1 MTNPVESAV
10 LEPGITE
17 GPRRTFIPR
26 PGGHVVIVLPRG
38 EAIRNFVYSGCIE
51 ALRAG
56 GTRVSVISVRP
67 NDAIWSD
74 LSTEVGDGTLSELRL
89 WRERYPVRLLREVL
103 DVCHGRWLW
112 SEAAKERWRLR
123 DAEATTATARLKR
136 AGKKAVARVLAHR
149 PGIRLLERLERAASR
164 RLRVSDEYLD
174 LYRALKPTLVF
185 NGSHV
190 HSAHAIPAIE
200 AAQWL
205 GIPTAAFVF
214 SWDNLTSQGRMM
226 PPYPHYV
233 VWNEALRRQLLEIYP
248 DVPAERVYVTG
259 TPQFDCHFRPE
270 FHCGREEFFR
280 RIGADPARPLV
291 FYATGMP
298 NHMPGEERIVEQ
310 IADVLAGIEG
320 PVKPQLL
327 VRVYAKDRTRRFD
340 EVRKR
345 RTDILFAEVA
355 WEKNWLTPKRED
367 ASMLANTL
375 RHYALGINVA
385 STVSLELCMFDKPVI
400 NVGYNPPGV
409 PESELSY
416 ARYYEFDH
424 YKPVVRSGAVEVV
437 RSPDAMKPAIVR
449 ALREPAAASQQRR
462 SLVQSFFGD
471 TLDGRSGE
479 RVARVLARLAVPA

>member
-1 MTNPVESAV
+1 
-10 LEPGITE
+10 
-17 GPRRTFIPR
+17 
-26 PGGHVVIVLPRG
+26 
-38 EAIRNFVYSGCIE
+38 
-51 ALRAG
+51 
-56 GTRVSVISVRP
+56 
-67 NDAIWSD
+67 
-74 LSTEVGDGTLSELRL
+74 
-89 WRERYPVRLLREVL
+89 
-103 DVCHGRWLW
+103 
-112 SEAAKERWRLR
+112 
-123 DAEATTATARLKR
+123 
-136 AGKKAVARVLAHR
+136 
-149 PGIRLLERLERAASR
+149 
-164 RLRVSDEYLD
+164 
-174 LYRALKPTLVF
+174 
-185 NGSHV
+185 
-190 HSAHAIPAIE
+190 
-200 AAQWL
+200 
-205 GIPTAAFVF
+205 
-214 SWDNLTSQGRMM
+214 
-226 PPYPHYV
+226 
-233 VWNEALRRQLLEIYP
+233 
-248 DVPAERVYVTG
+248 
-259 TPQFDCHFRPE
+259 
-270 FHCGREEFFR
+270 
-280 RIGADPARPLV
+280 
-291 FYATGMP
+291 
-298 NHMPGEERIVEQ
+298 HMPGEERIVEQ

-375 RHYALGINVA
+375 RHCALGINVA